1 YALRQVEL
9 SERPAGAVGEVK
21 AALTPLR
28 QGSGGQA
35 GELSLAPVREAE
47 QTGVGE
53 TGASLG
59 ADFNREFAAKARHS
73 FGPEIMDIMDMNE
86 DWQQFIETTRL
97 ELLKPFGASRFDWFC
112 HPNLIYLQ
120 LTRRC
125 IANCL
130 HCSGNHGMHYKE
142 NMEPEIIQRVFA
154 AFSELNG
161 FSPELQL
168 GGGEPFLTDV
178 VGVLRLSPMK
188 YVSVVTNG
196 LTIKNP
202 EHARKFVADLKSTYQ
217 AREAYLA
224 DYDDFGNKE
233 LSIQIS
239 IDDLHPKNLKKIF
252 WFLDAIIEVYS
263 TLNLT
268 FRTFKGYETRV
279 RQFVEFVNKQPG
291 YRANL
296 DEEKWEWPAFQS
308 MALLEIERDGKK
320 GVFPVYRDTGF
331 YDSGRAFLNMDSSE
345 LDSDTSLFESYLK
358 ESTGG
363 RVFVFADGRVGLEWG
378 LPPPHVYWFGDL
390 RRNTWKEIL
399 EQARNDPLFV
409 ALTHPWPRDV
419 LTRDPIDFLQ
429 EYDTVLRDRLKEN
442 PSFWVL
448 VKPERKIYITLRLL
462 QEYLGK
468 GSDYYGNFF
477 LKQGETMPE
486 FVAMSSLQL
495 KQYVDALVA
504 EQRKHYLAK
513 LREKVPGASLNA
525 DSAPAT
531 GEAAKAKGTVP
542 ALATE
547 RVGAGFGNGPKD
559 KDNKD
564 KDGVVANTASREPP
578 ATAVEELKKRIE
590 AALNNNDIAELL
602 AIANDLASQHQR
614 KSLYE
619 FLQFLIQKIGAVTYT
634 ENLEKL
640 IEILFRAQVVYK
652 NGSLSYVLINA
663 EAASRLLSQIPPRD
677 ARKSEPAMAVRL
689 RLEALVRH
697 IVIKGTVDSKYL
709 KDALYAV
716 MTFPGHLTSF
726 VGESGYV
733 MLDFDA
739 VELRLK
745 ENESTVGYSPLAT
758 MGTIKVSLERAA
770 EHPAGVKKAIW
781 HELLHKASLSSGL
794 DGAPIISVSK
804 WKEVAKTAGFIGYIK
819 KAPNGVLSLIRLD
832 AINDDMD
839 YKEFREIPY
848 GSWVFQEDDGQKVI
862 YASTKD
868 ISKTYNVNAEDVIEW
883 KQFNLSMRESFG
895 ISIKTNV
902 EIDDYRKKSPYEF
915 VSEAGAEY
923 LDDKG
928 LTIERYPEIAALLQA
943 ELFGPD
949 KFKQRRLD
957 MEKAR
962 TVSPSPA
969 LSAGAAA
976 GVNVLVLTDDV
987 PAAQEQMR
995 GVTSVNVTYKEI
1007 DGSLSQLS
1015 GLPAQAAGFDRV
1027 LMFFNNSGLAD
1038 SVRLNLGGI
1047 EVVDISDE
1055 AQAAEF
1061 AKALATGA

>member
-1 YALRQVEL
+1 MAEL
-9 SERPAGAVGEVK
+9 GYKPK
-21 AALTPLR
+21 A
-28 QGSGGQA
+28 
-35 GELSLAPVREAE
+35 
-47 QTGVGE
+47 
-53 TGASLG
+53 
-59 ADFNREFAAKARHS
+59 NR
-73 FGPEIMDIMDMNE
+73 
-86 DWQQFIETTRL
+86 
-97 ELLKPFGASRFDWFC
+97 
-112 HPNLIYLQ
+112 
-120 LTRRC
+120 
-125 IANCL
+125 
-130 HCSGNHGMHYKE
+130 
-142 NMEPEIIQRVFA
+142 
-154 AFSELNG
+154 
-161 FSPELQL
+161 
-168 GGGEPFLTDV
+168 
-178 VGVLRLSPMK
+178 
-188 YVSVVTNG
+188 
-196 LTIKNP
+196 
-202 EHARKFVADLKSTYQ
+202 
-217 AREAYLA
+217 
-224 DYDDFGNKE
+224 
-233 LSIQIS
+233 
-239 IDDLHPKNLKKIF
+239 
-252 WFLDAIIEVYS
+252 
-263 TLNLT
+263 
-268 FRTFKGYETRV
+268 
-279 RQFVEFVNKQPG
+279 
-291 YRANL
+291 
-296 DEEKWEWPAFQS
+296 
-308 MALLEIERDGKK
+308 
-320 GVFPVYRDTGF
+320 
-331 YDSGRAFLNMDSSE
+331 
-345 LDSDTSLFESYLK
+345 
-358 ESTGG
+358 
-363 RVFVFADGRVGLEWG
+363 
-378 LPPPHVYWFGDL
+378 
-390 RRNTWKEIL
+390 
-399 EQARNDPLFV
+399 
-409 ALTHPWPRDV
+409 
-419 LTRDPIDFLQ
+419 
-429 EYDTVLRDRLKEN
+429 
-442 PSFWVL
+442 
-448 VKPERKIYITLRLL
+448 
-462 QEYLGK
+462 
-468 GSDYYGNFF
+468 
-477 LKQGETMPE
+477 
-486 FVAMSSLQL
+486 
-495 KQYVDALVA
+495 
-504 EQRKHYLAK
+504 
-513 LREKVPGASLNA
+513 
-525 DSAPAT
+525 
-531 GEAAKAKGTVP
+531 TVP
-542 ALATE
+542 ALAAE
-547 RVGAGFGNGPKD
+547 QVKAEFENGPKD